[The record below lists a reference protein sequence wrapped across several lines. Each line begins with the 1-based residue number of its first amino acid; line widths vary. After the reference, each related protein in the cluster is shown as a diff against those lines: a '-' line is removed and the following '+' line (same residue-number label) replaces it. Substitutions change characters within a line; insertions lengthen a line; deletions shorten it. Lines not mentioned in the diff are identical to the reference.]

1 MKAVLH
7 QLGGGDRR
15 FTLNKLQSYLFH
27 QLVSDTHD
35 VAAASMLSGVTM
47 PSAQTPRYYLQ
58 LDADYLRQIYVDSLE
73 RVLQQVYACAGL
85 AYEPSSS
92 SRLSKAD

>member
-1 MKAVLH
+1 MVDALREAFPPSSSLVFTCQANELEGEVKAVLH

-58 LDADYLRQIYVDSLE
+58 LD
-73 RVLQQVYACAGL
+73 
-85 AYEPSSS
+85 
-92 SRLSKAD
+92 